1 MEVSNKAL
9 VAYFD
14 GVSSM
19 GDSVED
25 FISELPV
32 KDKNLLDVKSRI
44 TWQEFK
50 DITIFFS
57 EKYPNYTEIISNT
70 GVSNRVIKPFFDIV
84 TYFISYSLLYEFFLK
99 LSFKMLYTN
108 IKIDTKKLSSDSFQI
123 IFEFSDPA
131 HIFHEFINM
140 YVELFKTIPVNFIG
154 CRTYSKV
161 KYLIVEDRVVF
172 SVRNAAFA
180 KVSIPNLLYN
190 FFFTKKKLHE
200 VILKNV
206 EYSNLLEKQNLELE
220 EYRKSLEL
228 LNTELNLSNRTLH
241 HDVANKLLSLEVAKK
256 RIENGE
262 YEQAVN
268 KINQFS
274 NSVKGIIQNSIVT
287 THIDGELFELEEINL
302 YDLLIEAVT
311 EYDDI
316 AIQKGVRIIHDF
328 KIDQNL
334 TIYTNKI
341 ALQNNLISNIMYN
354 AIKFSHMNDSIVFS
368 ASVCDENLCLR
379 IVDFGVG
386 IPEEKLKLIKKNVG
400 LIGST
405 KGTNGEKGSGHG
417 MSIIMD
423 TANALGF
430 KVNISSS
437 LGNGTSIELLKN
449 ISQEETDFNNVLYL
463 DSQSSKS

>member
-14 GVSSM
+14 GVKSM

-25 FISELPV
+25 FIAELPV
-32 KDKNLLDVKSRI
+32 KDKDLLDVKSRI
-44 TWQEFK
+44 SWQEFK
-50 DITIFFS
+50 DITVFFS

-70 GVSNRVIKPFFDIV
+70 GVSNRIIKPFFDII
-84 TYFISYSLLYEFFLK
+84 TYVISYSLLYEFFLK

-123 IFEFSDPA
+123 IFEFSDSSQ
-131 HIFHEFINM
+131 IFHEFINM

-154 CRTYSKV
+154 CRTYSRV
-161 KYLIVEDRVVF
+161 KYLVVDDRVVY
-172 SVRNAAFA
+172 SVSNAAFA

-220 EYRKSLEL
+220 EYRKNLEL

-256 RIENGE
+256 RIENGD

-287 THIDGELFELEEINL
+287 THVDGELFELQENNL

-334 TIYTNKI
+334 TLYTNKI

-354 AIKFSHMNDSIVFS
+354 AIKFSHKNESIVFS

-386 IPEEKLKLIKKNVG
+386 IPEEKLKLIKRNVG

-437 LGNGTSIELLKN
+437 LGNGTSIELIKN
-449 ISQEETDFNNVLYL
+449 ISQEETDFTNVLFL
-463 DSQSSKS
+463 DGQNTKS